1 VDDRLVDPSQTH
13 DVTRT
18 LNPPTE
24 IRRVLVPDQPWETLG
39 FIFYSS
45 VVDAGD
51 ELKLFYGSY
60 SYDQKMERHFC
71 LATSQDGL
79 NWTRPK
85 LGVSTFEG
93 SAENNLVS
101 SGAFDGAVFIDPVA
115 PSEKR
120 YRLLASGGMATP
132 ETGGLFVESSPDG
145 IRWTKTPARVLPFL
159 PDSQHAAF
167 YDPQRRKYVAF
178 LRSWAL
184 KPVRPRQMSRIE
196 VEDLETPW
204 PYRRADEPLMIWYKD
219 MTPTLSTSLC
229 LSVNRQ

>member
-1 VDDRLVDPSQTH
+1 MGKTLPLSSGCLAAVLVAGSMLGSAADCSASGQPLSVGSSRQLFVDDRLVDPSQTH

-145 IRWTKTPARVLPFL
+145 IRWTKPPAH
-159 PDSQHAAF
+159 S
-167 YDPQRRKYVAF
+167 
-178 LRSWAL
+178 
-184 KPVRPRQMSRIE
+184 
-196 VEDLETPW
+196 
-204 PYRRADEPLMIWYKD
+204 
-219 MTPTLSTSLC
+219 C
-229 LSVNRQ
+229 LSCPTVSMRRFMTRSSRSMARFSEPGVSSRCGHVR